1 MKPKAKSQVKPKPKA
16 KSQKPKS
23 PKARGQTPKAK
34 WSQVKPSAA
43 KCKLPQTEKPKKIS
57 NTLHYQGAG
66 IRLENFRHQRAL
78 LANITSHVLIFVQR
92 WQIGW
97 LLRAHAQSSA
107 RVLKT
112 AKRSAFGEKAGGQRA
127 GEQPWLRQRTGFMF
141 GWWQTC
147 SCLQLSAAAVLQIWQ
162 TCCKVCLS

>member
-1 MKPKAKSQVKPKPKA
+1 MKPKAKSQVKPK
-16 KSQKPKS
+16 
-23 PKARGQTPKAK
+23 
-34 WSQVKPSAA
+34 WSQVQQITRKSCPRL
-43 KCKLPQTEKPKKIS
+43 KNNKKSKHILN

-78 LANITSHVLIFVQR
+78 LANITSHMLIFVQT

-147 SCLQLSAAAVLQIWQ
+147 SSLQLSAAAVLQIWQ
-162 TCCKVCLS
+162 TRCKVCLS